1 MQIKHK
7 YTGKVLFELECEN
20 IKTLVEEAVKAK
32 VGLIGA
38 NLRYIDL
45 EGADLEGVNFKDA
58 NLKDADLRG
67 TNLKDA
73 ILTGANLADVDLMG
87 ANLKNAN
94 LTDANL
100 EGADLIGANLEDVR
114 VWNTIGNM
122 REVRSMQIETY
133 TITFTKDL
141 LHIGCI
147 GFPIEKWKNM
157 SDEDVS
163 RLSYKALKLWHK
175 WKDFI
180 FTAIDLS
187 FPTD

>member
-114 VWNTIGNM
+114 VWNTIGNK

-133 TITFTKDL
+133 SITFTKDFL
-141 LHIGCI
+141 QIGCE
-147 GFPIEKWKNM
+147 GYAIEKWRNI
-157 SDEDVS
+157 SDKDI
-163 RLSYKALKLWHK
+163 YKLNNEALMFWHK
-175 WKDFI
+175 WKPII
-180 FTAIDLS
+180 FTIIDLS